1 MNKSEYIALKAR
13 IGYELQNLDIIEKAL
28 EKEGLFPNSYLTKNL
43 HQFIMQPGFLPAL
56 IGFCS

>member
-28 EKEGLFPNSYLTKNL
+28 EKEGLFPKLVSNSISGLE
-43 HQFIMQPGFLPAL
+43 
-56 IGFCS
+56 FCLYHSQCHGDESC